1 MIHISYTAMV
11 IAISVIWILVR
22 AIFCVKHKQINW
34 KREAQLIL
42 VYICVIV
49 VARFTF
55 FPFAK
60 VDGKI
65 QPLILDVAN
74 IFPFKI
80 NVTPFVNLFDYPE
93 LSSALLNLIGNTTMF
108 IPIGIIW
115 PIVYKELNT
124 HKKVIAAGIGFSL
137 FIEILQLPFY
147 DRVTD
152 IDDLI
157 LNSLG
162 FLTGYALYVLVKKL
176 KNKIMFQ
183 QNKKASAQ
191 S

>member
-1 MIHISYTAMV
+1 MIYISYTAMI

-22 AIFCVKHKQINW
+22 EIICVKHKQINW
-34 KREAQLIL
+34 KREAQLLL
-42 VYICVIV
+42 VYICLIV

-55 FPFAK
+55 FPFAT

-65 QPLILDVAN
+65 QPLILHTAN
-74 IFPFKI
+74 IFPFRI
-80 NVTPFVNLFDYPE
+80 NVAPFVNLFDYPE

-108 IPIGIIW
+108 IPIGIVW
-115 PIVYKELNT
+115 PIIYKELNT
-124 HKKVIAAGIGFSL
+124 HKKVIAAGIGLSL

-162 FLTGYALYVLVKKL
+162 FLIGYGLYVLVRKL
-176 KNKIMFQ
+176 KNKIVSH
-183 QNKKASAQ
+183 QNKKASV
-191 S
+191 